1 MLYTAVKLSL
11 QWIRFKQ
18 TGFTANQLFTV
29 RPWMAKHTLKQWSA
43 DISASGYRNKIIF
56 GSTIVIIVHSR
67 TQSRKKRPRLAAKQV
82 KWAHQTL
89 VTAWTWIRQNQT
101 NTFGHKIQLTLP
113 HQPLPDPNII
123 HGGNKSDL
131 REEQQQSSQRYL
143 ITTTRSLQKGKLFY
157 VACKPH
163 TDLPANSH
171 VM

>member
-43 DISASGYRNKIIF
+43 DISASGYTNKIIF

-113 HQPLPDPNII
+113 HQPLPDPKII
-123 HGGNKSDL
+123 HDAINLIWEKSSNSPANVTRL
-131 REEQQQSSQRYL
+131 RPQDPSRRANCSM
-143 ITTTRSLQKGKLFY
+143 
-157 VACKPH
+157 
-163 TDLPANSH
+163 LPANRTQTFQPT